1 MTHAFSDAT
10 IVPSVIGQP
19 DGTEGTINCLAERS
33 PGTMD
38 VAERIRNHG
47 FKRWY
52 ERQLIESHL
61 YFVTCFLSGLLVA
74 ACLEQF
80 GFQGPE
86 TQRAAM
92 LALAVGGGALC
103 AFSWKRFK
111 ESLMLAERLAESATC
126 GKCGVYASFRVLAHG
141 PRTVRPDGEELDAP
155 DEDAT
160 WLRVRC
166 RKCQHEW
173 TIR

>member
-1 MTHAFSDAT
+1 
-10 IVPSVIGQP
+10 
-19 DGTEGTINCLAERS
+19 
-33 PGTMD
+33 
-38 VAERIRNHG
+38 
-47 FKRWY
+47 
-52 ERQLIESHL
+52 
-61 YFVTCFLSGLLVA
+61 
-74 ACLEQF
+74 
-80 GFQGPE
+80 
-86 TQRAAM
+86 M

-111 ESLMLAERLAESATC
+111 ESLTLAERLAESATC